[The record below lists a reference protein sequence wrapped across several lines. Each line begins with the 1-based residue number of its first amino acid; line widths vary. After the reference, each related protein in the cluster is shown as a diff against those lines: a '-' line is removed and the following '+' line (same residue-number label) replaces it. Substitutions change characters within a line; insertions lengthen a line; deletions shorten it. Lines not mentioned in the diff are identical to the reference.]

1 MTIFLLLYWCIVN
14 AIFRRFKS
22 FAYFFIF
29 FNLKR
34 SAKWKYADTSDFSW
48 KITDYLI
55 ALYILCET
63 SLNIINTVIKTYK
76 ICYLKNITLHFLL
89 FYSFM
94 KDHVLLNDTIVHRTF
109 HISNVINAKFREY
122 LCRNRLQQI
131 IQINFQ
137 KQLANKQTISITT
150 CQLQIVS
157 LSLFLSLLKC

>member
-1 MTIFLLLYWCIVN
+1 MEICWYIWFLVKNHSLLDSIIHTSW
-14 AIFRRFKS
+14 
-22 FAYFFIF
+22 
-29 FNLKR
+29 
-34 SAKWKYADTSDFSW
+34 DT
-48 KITDYLI
+48 
-55 ALYILCET
+55 
-63 SLNIINTVIKTYK
+63 LNIINTVINTYR

-94 KDHVLLNDTIVHRTF
+94 KDHVLLNDTILYRIF
-109 HISNVINAKFREY
+109 RISNVINAKFREY

-150 CQLQIVS
+150 SQLQIVS